1 MTMIP
6 IIYSEQFLLH
16 ETGFLHP
23 EQPERLTAIK
33 GALQAAAWAEQLQ
46 WQLPTPISQRLTLT
60 ELQRVHT
67 REYIEQVK
75 AFSERGWGCFESTQ
89 TSSHSYEVASLAVS
103 AWLDGVDAVLAIGNP
118 AFVLAR
124 PPGHHALQD
133 TGMGFCLFAN
143 AAIAALYALEQ
154 PGISR
159 VAILDWDVHH
169 GNGTQ
174 AAVENHPD
182 IAFCSIHQSPGYP
195 HTGTPDERGGYNNV
209 LNLPIDPGSNL
220 TDYQPLFEQKVLPFL
235 SNFQP
240 DLLIVSAGYDANQA
254 DMLSKINLQPA
265 DYSLFTTYCL
275 QLTRRVVFGLEGGY
289 ELESLAQSVV
299 ATIERCLV

>member
-1 MTMIP
+1 MLP

-33 GALQAAAWAEQLQ
+33 NALQAADWAAQLQ
-46 WQLPTPISQRLTLT
+46 WQLPTPISQRPILT
-60 ELQRVHT
+60 ELQRVHSC
-67 REYIEQVK
+67 EYIEQVK

-103 AWLDGVDAVLAIGNP
+103 AWLDGVDAVLATGNP

-154 PGISR
+154 SGISR

-195 HTGTPDERGGYNNV
+195 HTGKADERGNYNNV
-209 LNLPIDPGSNL
+209 LNLPIDPGSTL
-220 TDYQPLFEQKVLPFL
+220 TDYQPLFEEKVVPFL

-265 DYSLFTTYCL
+265 DYSLFTAYCL

-299 ATIERCLV
+299 ATIKCCLV